1 MKNNLF
7 VKIILIFIV
16 AALISIIAIK
26 NLINVKYRE
35 SVVDELKKIHIIEV
49 HLKEINQG
57 QELEILH
64 NGMVLGNI
72 SEEISGLGY
81 KNKNIMSTKIKV
93 INTISSNKIDVNFNQ
108 NDDELSLESISIP
121 TEGDIDFN
129 SLVKTLINLIGKE
142 KELEFEFQEEL
153 FNPKN
158 GLIKETL
165 ENIYNNF
172 NKVITHSLTQTP

>member
-1 MKNNLF
+1 MLF
-7 VKIILIFIV
+7 SILG
-16 AALISIIAIK
+16 
-26 NLINVKYRE
+26 
-35 SVVDELKKIHIIEV
+35 D
-49 HLKEINQG
+49 
-57 QELEILH
+57 
-64 NGMVLGNI
+64 
-72 SEEISGLGY
+72 
-81 KNKNIMSTKIKV
+81 
-93 INTISSNKIDVNFNQ
+93 KIDVNFNQ
-108 NDDELSLESISIP
+108 NDDELSLKSISIP

>member
-1 MKNNLF
+1 
-7 VKIILIFIV
+7 
-16 AALISIIAIK
+16 
-26 NLINVKYRE
+26 
-35 SVVDELKKIHIIEV
+35 
-49 HLKEINQG
+49 
-57 QELEILH
+57 
-64 NGMVLGNI
+64 
-72 SEEISGLGY
+72 
-81 KNKNIMSTKIKV
+81 MSTKIKV

>member
-1 MKNNLF
+1 MLF
-7 VKIILIFIV
+7 SILGDKI
-16 AALISIIAIK
+16 
-26 NLINVKYRE
+26 Y
-35 SVVDELKKIHIIEV
+35 
-49 HLKEINQG
+49 
-57 QELEILH
+57 
-64 NGMVLGNI
+64 
-72 SEEISGLGY
+72 
-81 KNKNIMSTKIKV
+81 
-93 INTISSNKIDVNFNQ
+93 VNFNQ

>member
-1 MKNNLF
+1 
-7 VKIILIFIV
+7 
-16 AALISIIAIK
+16 
-26 NLINVKYRE
+26 
-35 SVVDELKKIHIIEV
+35 
-49 HLKEINQG
+49 
-57 QELEILH
+57 
-64 NGMVLGNI
+64 
-72 SEEISGLGY
+72 
-81 KNKNIMSTKIKV
+81 MSTKIKV

-108 NDDELSLESISIP
+108 NDNELPLENISIP

-142 KELEFEFQEEL
+142 KELEFEFQKEL

>member
-1 MKNNLF
+1 MLF
-7 VKIILIFIV
+7 SILG
-16 AALISIIAIK
+16 
-26 NLINVKYRE
+26 
-35 SVVDELKKIHIIEV
+35 D
-49 HLKEINQG
+49 
-57 QELEILH
+57 
-64 NGMVLGNI
+64 
-72 SEEISGLGY
+72 
-81 KNKNIMSTKIKV
+81 
-93 INTISSNKIDVNFNQ
+93 KIDVNFNQ

-153 FNPKN
+153 SNPKN

-172 NKVITHSLTQTP
+172 NKVITHSLTQTL

>member
-1 MKNNLF
+1 MLF
-7 VKIILIFIV
+7 SILG
-16 AALISIIAIK
+16 
-26 NLINVKYRE
+26 
-35 SVVDELKKIHIIEV
+35 D
-49 HLKEINQG
+49 
-57 QELEILH
+57 
-64 NGMVLGNI
+64 
-72 SEEISGLGY
+72 
-81 KNKNIMSTKIKV
+81 
-93 INTISSNKIDVNFNQ
+93 KIDVNFNQ

-172 NKVITHSLTQTP
+172 NKVITHSLTQTL

>member
-1 MKNNLF
+1 M
-7 VKIILIFIV
+7 
-16 AALISIIAIK
+16 
-26 NLINVKYRE
+26 
-35 SVVDELKKIHIIEV
+35 
-49 HLKEINQG
+49 
-57 QELEILH
+57 
-64 NGMVLGNI
+64 
-72 SEEISGLGY
+72 
-81 KNKNIMSTKIKV
+81 
-93 INTISSNKIDVNFNQ
+93 
-108 NDDELSLESISIP
+108 ESISIP

>member
-1 MKNNLF
+1 MLF
-7 VKIILIFIV
+7 SILG
-16 AALISIIAIK
+16 
-26 NLINVKYRE
+26 
-35 SVVDELKKIHIIEV
+35 D
-49 HLKEINQG
+49 
-57 QELEILH
+57 
-64 NGMVLGNI
+64 
-72 SEEISGLGY
+72 
-81 KNKNIMSTKIKV
+81 
-93 INTISSNKIDVNFNQ
+93 KIDVNFTQ

>member
-1 MKNNLF
+1 
-7 VKIILIFIV
+7 
-16 AALISIIAIK
+16 
-26 NLINVKYRE
+26 
-35 SVVDELKKIHIIEV
+35 
-49 HLKEINQG
+49 
-57 QELEILH
+57 
-64 NGMVLGNI
+64 
-72 SEEISGLGY
+72 
-81 KNKNIMSTKIKV
+81 MSTKIKV

-108 NDDELSLESISIP
+108 NDDELPLESISIP

-142 KELEFEFQEEL
+142 KELEFEFQEESS
-153 FNPKN
+153 NPKN

>member
-1 MKNNLF
+1 MLF
-7 VKIILIFIV
+7 SILG
-16 AALISIIAIK
+16 
-26 NLINVKYRE
+26 
-35 SVVDELKKIHIIEV
+35 D
-49 HLKEINQG
+49 
-57 QELEILH
+57 
-64 NGMVLGNI
+64 
-72 SEEISGLGY
+72 
-81 KNKNIMSTKIKV
+81 
-93 INTISSNKIDVNFNQ
+93 KIDVNFNQ

>member
-1 MKNNLF
+1 MLF
-7 VKIILIFIV
+7 SILG
-16 AALISIIAIK
+16 
-26 NLINVKYRE
+26 
-35 SVVDELKKIHIIEV
+35 D
-49 HLKEINQG
+49 
-57 QELEILH
+57 
-64 NGMVLGNI
+64 
-72 SEEISGLGY
+72 
-81 KNKNIMSTKIKV
+81 
-93 INTISSNKIDVNFNQ
+93 KIDVNFNQ

-165 ENIYNNF
+165 EIIYNNF

>member
-1 MKNNLF
+1 MGD
-7 VKIILIFIV
+7 KI
-16 AALISIIAIK
+16 
-26 NLINVKYRE
+26 Y
-35 SVVDELKKIHIIEV
+35 
-49 HLKEINQG
+49 
-57 QELEILH
+57 
-64 NGMVLGNI
+64 
-72 SEEISGLGY
+72 
-81 KNKNIMSTKIKV
+81 
-93 INTISSNKIDVNFNQ
+93 VNFNQ

>member
-1 MKNNLF
+1 LGD
-7 VKIILIFIV
+7 KI
-16 AALISIIAIK
+16 
-26 NLINVKYRE
+26 Y
-35 SVVDELKKIHIIEV
+35 
-49 HLKEINQG
+49 
-57 QELEILH
+57 
-64 NGMVLGNI
+64 
-72 SEEISGLGY
+72 
-81 KNKNIMSTKIKV
+81 
-93 INTISSNKIDVNFNQ
+93 VNFNQ